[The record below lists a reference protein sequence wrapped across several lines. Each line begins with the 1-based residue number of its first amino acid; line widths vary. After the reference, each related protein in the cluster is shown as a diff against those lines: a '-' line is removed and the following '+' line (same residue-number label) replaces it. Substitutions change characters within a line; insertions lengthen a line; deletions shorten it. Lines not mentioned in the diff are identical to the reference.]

1 MIFGIFIKSCRDI
14 QILVKIE
21 QKSYKFYM
29 NSYVRLRYIAI
40 LVFKT
45 ERGCILCGEHSEAE
59 ETVDNANSRACL
71 ILYLHV

>member
-1 MIFGIFIKSCRDI
+1 
-14 QILVKIE
+14 
-21 QKSYKFYM
+21 M